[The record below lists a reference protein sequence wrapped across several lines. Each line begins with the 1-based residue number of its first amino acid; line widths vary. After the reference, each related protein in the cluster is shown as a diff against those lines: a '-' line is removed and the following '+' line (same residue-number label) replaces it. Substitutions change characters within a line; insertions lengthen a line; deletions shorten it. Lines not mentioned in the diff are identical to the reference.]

1 MLFIII
7 LMSKLITKLDLPQ
20 LCHTLD
26 PALCHRLTFR
36 TGDEIVNPLLGWSVW
51 CDEICLWYSYTSIS
65 PWKELD
71 FLRCSYIQWNIS
83 LFCLLCIFRLFFW
96 YIVYSGG
103 YATFGRS
110 SQSVA
115 CIPIQILCFNW
126 DNRKWW
132 IIWQVSYCRN
142 RTWFNNDHLSMFMTV
157 EVITVAL
164 WFWFI
169 CDYC

>member
-1 MLFIII
+1 LLFIII

-83 LFCLLCIFRLFFW
+83 LYCLLCIFRLFFD
-96 YIVYSGG
+96 
-103 YATFGRS
+103 RS
-110 SQSVA
+110 F
-115 CIPIQILCFNW
+115 ILEAMRHLEGVHNPLPASPYKFYVLIETTGS
-126 DNRKWW
+126 DE
-132 IIWQVSYCRN
+132 SY
-142 RTWFNNDHLSMFMTV
+142 DK
-157 EVITVAL
+157 
-164 WFWFI
+164 
-169 CDYC
+169 